1 MEKIY
6 LYVPKDLVEFI
17 LISLVSLVI
26 GLSQRKLHE
35 NQNEQKLFGTDR
47 TFTFI
52 GILGYLLYMADP
64 QNKWVFMMGFVILSV
79 FFSVFYW
86 YKIRAYSDSG
96 ITSILIALITYSQVL
111 VLHIMPTYMYLLMI
125 VIVLMVTE
133 MKQSLLIFTAKIDS
147 GEFITLAKFMVMA
160 GVVLPVLPDT
170 PIVSFLTIS
179 PYKIWLAVVV
189 ISSISYISYLLRKFV
204 FRDSG
209 LLLTGILGGLYSSTA
224 TTIVLSRKTKENP
237 EISNQITAAILLALS
252 MMYLRITFLVYLFN
266 KEIAKVLAPYL
277 IMMILVS
284 IIAAAVLYFLNRK
297 EKKTVVEM
305 DSHQNPLEFNV
316 AMIFTLIYV
325 VFSFINHYAI
335 QTFGESGLNV
345 LAVIVGV
352 ADIDPFLL
360 NMFQGKFDIS
370 LQMIAGASLLAIVS
384 NNFLKMF
391 YAMALFH
398 KKYWKYLI
406 SGFMVIIIFNILFN
420 ILVLNL

>member
-1 MEKIY
+1 
-6 LYVPKDLVEFI
+6 
-17 LISLVSLVI
+17 
-26 GLSQRKLHE
+26 
-35 NQNEQKLFGTDR
+35 
-47 TFTFI
+47 
-52 GILGYLLYMADP
+52 
-64 QNKWVFMMGFVILSV
+64 
-79 FFSVFYW
+79 
-86 YKIRAYSDSG
+86 
-96 ITSILIALITYSQVL
+96 
-111 VLHIMPTYMYLLMI
+111 MI

>member
-125 VIVLMVTE
+125 VVVLMVTE

>member
-17 LISLVSLVI
+17 LISLVSFVI